1 MLKPDLPLGE
11 HLPHDLP
18 WRKNA
23 ALLLDGVSVE
33 KLPQQ
38 LYTWSDTPN
47 FEPLYL
53 GTRWSALNDISPCL
67 IRLSGQSDPVF
78 QQFLAHADK
87 EWGYLV
93 FSDQPW
99 QDMLDH
105 FRWLTCVAHPQGTEV
120 LLRLADPA
128 VAHTLLSQAEQLN
141 DARLFGPCLQILTA
155 DAALGCWHQHHRP
168 ENTIITPHT
177 ERYRLNDS
185 QITLLDE
192 VNFRSVVMRLDQ
204 HLNEY
209 FPRFQTKLQA
219 LERWK
224 YLNELASQSYER
236 GFCSELEITL
246 YANIHGFLGTM
257 ALAEHPDLDVLLETT
272 SERTPTQ
279 RLEHVASIAK
289 ERAESLQRNPG

>member
-1 MLKPDLPLGE
+1 MLKPDLPLSGS
-11 HLPHDLP
+11 LPRDLP
-18 WRKNA
+18 WRKNV

-33 KLPQQ
+33 KLPQK
-38 LYTWSDTPN
+38 LYTWSDSPD

-53 GTRWSALNDISPCL
+53 GTRWSALNDISPTL
-67 IRLSGQSDPVF
+67 IRLSGQNDPVF

-99 QDMLDH
+99 SNMLDH
-105 FRWLTCVAHPQGTEV
+105 FRWLTSVTHPQGAEV

-128 VAHTLLSQAEQLN
+128 VAHALLDQAKHLN
-141 DARLFGPCLQILTA
+141 DATLWGPCLQIVTA

-168 ENTIITPHT
+168 ANAPVTSHAKP
-177 ERYRLNDS
+177 YRLNDS

-204 HLNEY
+204 HLYEY
-209 FPRFQTKLQA
+209 FPAFQTELQT

-236 GFCSELEITL
+236 GFCSEFEITL
-246 YANIHGFLGTM
+246 YANIHGFLGKM
-257 ALAEHPDLDVLLETT
+257 ALAEHPDLDDLLAST
-272 SERTPTQ
+272 SEQTPVQ
-279 RLEHVASIAK
+279 RLEYVANIAK